1 MIKKI
6 YTLDFSYFHKLLMV
20 LAISVLYFQATPQ
33 NAKPKRTTRSKVDT
47 TIVGIPNPVYAD
59 SAVPSHQSSKIISS
73 NAITSIVKYSAR
85 DSVVND
91 LQNRY
96 TYLFGD
102 AMVQYEDMELRA
114 DYIEIDFANNQ
125 LYACGVADSN
135 GIMHGYPIFSQ
146 EDAHYNAREIMYN
159 FNTQKGKISHVITT
173 QDDGFIH
180 GEQVKK
186 IGDNVAYIKRGKY
199 TTCEL
204 GDPHYELTFSKAKV
218 IQHDK
223 ILIGPAYLSF
233 TNVPTPL
240 ALPFAFFPIDS
251 RHKSGLVMPS
261 FGQSG
266 SMGFYL
272 KDLGFYFAINDN
284 IDLLLAADL
293 YTRGSWAI
301 KAKSNYVFRYLCSG
315 TVELAY
321 ARSLTGIRI
330 DTANFKKT
338 NNYKIY
344 WDHKQD
350 VKSHPRTRFNAHI
363 DMQSANY
370 ARYNMTSTSDYLSNQ
385 FTSTVNFSTSAA
397 DFFFFDATVSY
408 SQNTGNNTVNLKLPN
423 INMSVAQFYP
433 FRKKNKSGKLK
444 WYDNISMKWSS
455 QLIGQVNT
463 LDSLFFKP
471 ITWEHFETGIMHT
484 VPITIPIKIAK
495 TINWNTSLTLTEK
508 WYLQHYTRSMT
519 WDSTAEST
527 PILSQYFNRQFGAV
541 HDILLSSNLT
551 TKIYVMYLFKKGGLN
566 AIRHIIT
573 PTLGVNFQPMLNG
586 RNTATYV
593 NPMTGELVE
602 YNYYDNAIFGGGN
615 NRMQARVQL
624 SFGNNVEIKV
634 RSKKDTITG
643 LKKVPII
650 DNFNISMYY
659 DFAAD
664 SLKWSVLSLS
674 GRSTL
679 FKQLYL
685 TYSFIFDPYSI
696 NENGRRVNVTEWK
709 ANHRLLRF
717 SSGSYS
723 ISLNYRIDQNTFKSK
738 NEERQRNRLPWS
750 LTFNYSFT
758 YGINDNLDYY
768 RPLYAG
774 EELKPYKFNMVHT
787 LNVAGD
793 IQVTKKWRV
802 GFTTGYDFVQK
813 SLSYTSLDFYRDMH
827 CWEMSFNWIP
837 FGYRKG
843 WQFTIN
849 VKSST
854 LRDVLKL
861 NLHQDFTNNL

>member
-1 MIKKI
+1 
-6 YTLDFSYFHKLLMV
+6 MV
-20 LAISVLYFQATPQ
+20 FIFSVLYFQVFPQ
-33 NAKPKRTTRSKVDT
+33 ETKQRRPARARTDT
-47 TIVGIPNPVYAD
+47 TVVSIPNAAYAD
-59 SAVPSHQSSKIISS
+59 SSVHRIQSSKVISK
-73 NAITSIVKYSAR
+73 NAITSVVKYSAR

-102 AMVQYEDMELRA
+102 AMVQYEDMELQA
-114 DYIEIDFANNQ
+114 DYIEIDFKNNE

-135 GIMHGYPIFSQ
+135 GKMHGYPIFSQ
-146 EDAHYNAREIMYN
+146 GEEHYNAQEIKYN
-159 FNTQKGKISHVITT
+159 FNTQKGKITNVITT

-186 IGDNVAYIKRGKY
+186 IGDNIAFIKRGKY

-204 GDPHYELTFSKAKV
+204 GDPHYEITFSKAKV

-363 DMQSANY
+363 DIQSANY
-370 ARYNMTSTSDYLSNQ
+370 ARYNMTSASDYLSNQ
-385 FTSTVNFSTSAA
+385 FTSTVNLSTSAA
-397 DFFFFDATVSY
+397 DIFFVDATISY
-408 SQNTGNNTVNLKLPN
+408 SLNTGNHTMNLKLPN
-423 INMSVAQFYP
+423 VNMSVAQFYP
-433 FRKKNKSGKLK
+433 FRKKNKSGRLK
-444 WYDNISMKWSS
+444 WYDNISMKWNS
-455 QLIGQVNT
+455 QFVGQVNT
-463 LDSLFFKP
+463 FDSLFFKP
-471 ITWEHFETGIMHT
+471 VTWQNFETGIMHT
-484 VPITIPIKIAK
+484 VPLTIPIKIAK
-495 TINWNTSLTLTEK
+495 TINWNTSITLTEK
-508 WYLQHYTRSMT
+508 WYLQHYTRHMT
-519 WDSTAEST
+519 WDSSAAETTA
-527 PILSQYFNRQFGAV
+527 PMLQMDFNRKFGAV
-541 HDILLSSNLT
+541 HDLLISSNLT
-551 TKIYVMYLFKKGGLN
+551 TKIFVMYLFKKGGLN

-573 PTLGVNFQPMLNG
+573 PTLSFNFQPMLNG
-586 RNTATYV
+586 RNTGSYV
-593 NPMTGELVE
+593 NPMTGDLVE
-602 YNYYDNAIFGGGN
+602 YSYYDNSIFGSGN
-615 NRMQARVQL
+615 NKMQARVQL
-624 SFGNNVEIKV
+624 SFGNNLEIKV
-634 RSKKDTITG
+634 RSKRDTVTG

-664 SLKWSVLSLS
+664 SLKWSVFSMS

-685 TYSFIFDPYSI
+685 TYSFVFDPYSI

-723 ISLNYRIDQNTFKSK
+723 ISINYRIDQNTFKSK

-793 IQVTKKWRV
+793 IQVTKKWKV

>member
-1 MIKKI
+1 
-6 YTLDFSYFHKLLMV
+6 MV
-20 LAISVLYFQATPQ
+20 FIFSVLYFQVFSQNVKSRRPARAKTDSTVVAIPTPV
-33 NAKPKRTTRSKVDT
+33 S
-47 TIVGIPNPVYAD
+47 AD
-59 SAVPSHQSSKIISS
+59 STITSRQSSKTLSR
-73 NAITSIVKYSAR
+73 NAITSVVKYSAR

-91 LQNRY
+91 LQHRY

-114 DYIEIDFANNQ
+114 DYIEIDFKNNE

-135 GIMHGYPIFSQ
+135 GYMHGYPVFSQ
-146 EDAHYNAREIMYN
+146 GEEHYNAQEIKYN
-159 FNTQKGKISHVITT
+159 FNTQKGKITNVITT

-204 GDPHYELTFSKAKV
+204 GDPHYEITFSKAKV

-321 ARSLTGIRI
+321 ARTLTGIRI

-363 DMQSANY
+363 DIQSANY
-370 ARYNMTSTSDYLSNQ
+370 ARYNMTPASDYLSNQ
-385 FTSTVNFSTSAA
+385 FTSTVNLSTSAA
-397 DFFFFDATVSY
+397 DIFFVDATISY
-408 SQNTGNNTVNLKLPN
+408 SQNTGNHTINLKLPN
-423 INMSVAQFYP
+423 VNMSVAQFYP
-433 FRKKNKSGKLK
+433 FRKKNKSGRLK
-444 WYDNISMKWSS
+444 WYDNISMKWNS
-455 QLIGQVNT
+455 QFVGQVNT
-463 LDSLFFKP
+463 FDSLFFKP
-471 ITWEHFETGIMHT
+471 VTWQNFETGIMHT
-484 VPITIPIKIAK
+484 VPLTIPIKIAK
-495 TINWNTSLTLTEK
+495 TINWNTSITLTEK
-508 WYLQHYTRSMT
+508 WYLQHYTRYMT
-519 WDSTAEST
+519 WDSSAAETTA
-527 PILSQYFNRQFGAV
+527 PMLQMDFNRKFGAV
-541 HDILLSSNLT
+541 HDLLISSNLT

-573 PTLGVNFQPMLNG
+573 PTLSFNFQPMLNG
-586 RNTATYV
+586 RNTASYV

-602 YNYYDNAIFGGGN
+602 YSYYDNSIFGSGN
-615 NRMQARVQL
+615 NKMQARVQL
-624 SFGNNVEIKV
+624 SFGNNLEIKV
-634 RSKKDTITG
+634 RSRKDTITG

-664 SLKWSVLSLS
+664 SLKWSVFSMS

-685 TYSFIFDPYSI
+685 TYSFVFDPYSI

-854 LRDVLKL
+854 LKDVLKL

>member
-1 MIKKI
+1 
-6 YTLDFSYFHKLLMV
+6 MV

>member
-1 MIKKI
+1 
-6 YTLDFSYFHKLLMV
+6 MV
-20 LAISVLYFQATPQ
+20 LAFSVLYFNISAQ
-33 NAKPKRTTRSKVDT
+33 NVNSGKRARGSRDT
-47 TIVGIPNPVYAD
+47 TVVSIPNPDYAD
-59 SAVPSHQSSKIISS
+59 SAGNPSKSPKVISQS
-73 NAITSIVKYSAR
+73 AITSVVKYSAR

-91 LQNRY
+91 LQQRY

-102 AMVQYEDMELRA
+102 AMVQYQDMELRA
-114 DYIEIDFANNQ
+114 DYIEIDFEHNE

-135 GIMHGYPIFSQ
+135 GVMHGYPIFSQ
-146 EDAHYNAREIMYN
+146 ADAHYNAQEIKYN
-159 FNTQKGKISHVITT
+159 FTTQKGKISNVITT

-186 IGDNVAYIKRGKY
+186 IGESVAFIKRGKY

-204 GDPHYELTFSKAKV
+204 GNPHYELSFTKAKV

-233 TNVPTPL
+233 AGIPTPL
-240 ALPFAFFPIDS
+240 ALPFAFFPLDTK
-251 RHKSGLVMPS
+251 HKSGLVMPS
-261 FGQSG
+261 FGQS
-266 SMGFYL
+266 SSLGFYL
-272 KDLGFYFAINDN
+272 KDLGFYLAINDN
-284 IDLLLAADL
+284 IDLLLSTDL

-301 KAKSNYVFRYLCSG
+301 KAKSNYIFRYKCSG
-315 TVELAY
+315 IVELAY
-321 ARSLTGIRI
+321 ARTVTGARI
-330 DTANFKKT
+330 DTAHFKKV

-350 VKSHPRTRFNAHI
+350 NKSHPRTRFNAHI
-363 DMQSANY
+363 DIQSANY
-370 ARYNMTSTSDYLSNQ
+370 AHYNMTSANDYLSNQ
-385 FTSTVNFSTSAA
+385 FTSSVNLSTSAA
-397 DFFFFDATVSY
+397 DFFFVDATLSY
-408 SQNTGNNTVNLKLPN
+408 SQNTGNHTVNIKLPN
-423 INMSVAQFYP
+423 LNMSVAQFYP
-433 FRKKNKSGKLK
+433 FRKKNKVGKLK

-463 LDSLFFKP
+463 TDSMILKP
-471 ITWEHFETGIMHT
+471 VTWEHFETGIMHT

-495 TINWNTSLTLTEK
+495 TINWNTSITLTEK
-508 WYLQHYTRSMT
+508 WYLQHYTRGMV
-519 WDSTAEST
+519 WDSSAAET
-527 PILSQYFNRQFGAV
+527 MPVLQQYFNRKFGAV
-541 HDILLSSNLT
+541 HDILLSTNLT

-566 AIRHIIT
+566 AIRHIIS
-573 PTLGVNFQPMLNG
+573 PTLSFNFQPMLNG

-602 YNYYDNAIFGGGN
+602 YSYYDNSIFGGGN
-615 NRMQARVQL
+615 TRMQARMQV
-624 SFGNNVEIKV
+624 SFGNNLEIKV
-634 RSKKDTITG
+634 RSRKDTITG
-643 LKKVPII
+643 LKKVPLI

-664 SLKWSVLSLS
+664 SMRWSTFSMS

-696 NENGRRVNVTEWK
+696 DGNGRRVNVTEWK

-717 SSGSYS
+717 SSGTYS

-738 NEERQRNRLPWS
+738 DEERQRNRLPWS

-768 RPLYAG
+768 RYIYWG
-774 EELKPYKFNMVHT
+774 EELKPYKHNMVHT
-787 LNVAGD
+787 LNVTGD
-793 IQVTKKWRV
+793 VQVTKKWRI

-837 FGYRKG
+837 IGYRKG

-849 VKSST
+849 VKSSA
-854 LRDVLKL
+854 LKDVLKL
-861 NLHQDFTNNL
+861 RIPHDFTNNL

>member
-1 MIKKI
+1 
-6 YTLDFSYFHKLLMV
+6 MV
-20 LAISVLYFQATPQ
+20 FIFSVLYSQVFPQ
-33 NAKPKRTTRSKVDT
+33 GVKPRRPARAKTDT
-47 TIVGIPNPVYAD
+47 TVVGISNPAYAD
-59 SAVPSHQSSKIISS
+59 SAAIPLRSSKIISP

-114 DYIEIDFANNQ
+114 DYIEIDFIHNE

-135 GIMHGYPIFSQ
+135 GNMHGFPVFSQ
-146 EDAHYNAREIMYN
+146 AEAHYNAREIMYN

-204 GDPHYELTFSKAKV
+204 GDPHYEITFSKAKV

-240 ALPFAFFPIDS
+240 ALPFAFFPLDS

-284 IDLLLAADL
+284 IDLLLSADL

-301 KAKSNYVFRYLCSG
+301 KAKSNYVFRYMCSG
-315 TVELAY
+315 VVELAY

-330 DTANFKKT
+330 DTANFRKT

-363 DMQSANY
+363 DIQSANY
-370 ARYNMTSTSDYLSNQ
+370 ARYNMTPANDYLSNQ

-397 DFFFFDATVSY
+397 DFFFFDATISY
-408 SQNTGNNTVNLKLPN
+408 SQNTGNHTINMKLPN

-433 FRKKNKSGKLK
+433 FRKKNKTGKLK

-463 LDSLFFKP
+463 LDSLFLKP

-495 TINWNTSLTLTEK
+495 TINWNTSITLTEK
-508 WYLQHYTRSMT
+508 WYLQHYTRHMT
-519 WDSTAEST
+519 WNGSEESVPT
-527 PILSQYFNRQFGAV
+527 LQTDFHRKFGAV
-541 HDILLSSNLT
+541 HDLMISSNLT

-573 PTLGVNFQPMLNG
+573 PTLSFNFQPLLNG
-586 RNTATYV
+586 RHTASYV
-593 NPMTGELVE
+593 NPMTGDLVE
-602 YNYYDNAIFGGGN
+602 YNYYDNSIFGPGST
-615 NRMQARVQL
+615 RMQARAQV
-624 SFGNNVEIKV
+624 SFGNNLEIKV
-634 RSKKDTITG
+634 RSRKDTITG
-643 LKKVPII
+643 LKKVPLI

-664 SLKWSVLSLS
+664 SMKWSLFTMS

-696 NENGRRVNVTEWK
+696 NEQGRRVNVTEWK

-717 SSGSYS
+717 SSGTYS
-723 ISLNYRIDQNTFKSK
+723 VSLNYRIDQNTFKSK
-738 NEERQRNRLPWS
+738 DEERQRNRLPWS

-768 RPLYAG
+768 RPLFTG

-787 LNVAGD
+787 LGVAGD
-793 IQVTKKWRV
+793 VQVTKKWRI

-854 LRDVLKL
+854 LKDVLKL

>member
-1 MIKKI
+1 
-6 YTLDFSYFHKLLMV
+6 MV
-20 LAISVLYFQATPQ
+20 FIFSVLCLNLVAQ
-33 NAKPKRTTRSKVDT
+33 NVNTGKRVRGQRDT
-47 TIVGIPNPVYAD
+47 TAVGKLNPEYAD
-59 SAVPSHQSSKIISS
+59 SASNPAKTAKIISS
-73 NAITSIVKYSAR
+73 NAITSVVKYSAR

-91 LQNRY
+91 LQRRY

-102 AMVQYEDMELRA
+102 AIVQYEDMELRA
-114 DYIEIDFANNQ
+114 DYIEIDFEHKE

-135 GIMHGYPIFSQ
+135 GVMHGYPVFSQ
-146 EDAHYNAREIMYN
+146 ADAHYNAKEIMYN

-186 IGDNVAYIKRGKY
+186 IGDDVAFIKRGKY

-204 GDPHYELTFSKAKV
+204 GDPHYEITFSKAKV

-223 ILIGPAYLSF
+223 IVIGPAYLSF
-233 TNVPTPL
+233 TDVPTPL
-240 ALPFAFFPIDS
+240 ALPFAFFPLDT

-284 IDLLLAADL
+284 IDLLLSADL

-301 KAKSNYVFRYLCSG
+301 KAKSNYVFRYRCSG
-315 TVELAY
+315 IVELAF
-321 ARSLTGIRI
+321 ARALTGIRI
-330 DTANFKKT
+330 DTANFRKT

-363 DMQSANY
+363 DIQSANY
-370 ARYNMTSTSDYLSNQ
+370 ARYNMTPANDYLSNQ

-397 DFFFFDATVSY
+397 DFFFFDATISY
-408 SQNTGNNTVNLKLPN
+408 SQNTGNHTVNLKLPN

-433 FRKKNKSGKLK
+433 FRKKNKTGKLK
-444 WYDNISMKWSS
+444 WYDNISMKWTS
-455 QLIGQVNT
+455 QLVGQINT
-463 LDSLFFKP
+463 TDSMFLKP
-471 ITWEHFETGIMHT
+471 LTWQQFETGMMHT
-484 VPITIPIKIAK
+484 IPITIPIKIAK
-495 TINWNTSLTLTEK
+495 TINWNTSVTLTEK
-508 WYLQHYTRSMT
+508 WYLQHYTRGMT
-519 WDSTAEST
+519 WDSTAAET
-527 PILSQYFNRQFGAV
+527 PVLHQYFNRKFGAV
-541 HDILLSSNLT
+541 HDLNISSNLT
-551 TKIYVMYLFKKGGLN
+551 TKVYVMYTFKKGGLN

-573 PTLGVNFQPMLNG
+573 PTLNFTFQPKLNG
-586 RNTATYV
+586 RNNAQYV
-593 NPMTGELVE
+593 NPMTGEIVE
-602 YNYYDNAIFGGGN
+602 YTYYDNAIFGGGTS
-615 NRMQARVQL
+615 RMTARAQV

-634 RSKKDTITG
+634 RSKRDTVTG
-643 LKKVPII
+643 IKKVPII

-664 SLKWSVLSLS
+664 SMNWSTLTMS

-696 NENGRRVNVTEWK
+696 NEKGRRVNITEWS
-709 ANHRLLRF
+709 ANRRLLRF
-717 SSGSYS
+717 SGGTYS
-723 ISLNYRIDQNTFKSK
+723 VSLNYRIDQNTFKSK
-738 NEERQRNRLPWS
+738 DPERQKNRLPWS
-750 LTFNYSFT
+750 LTFNYTFT
-758 YGINDNLDYY
+758 YGINDNLEYY
-768 RPLYAG
+768 RHLYQNTD
-774 EELKPYKFNMVHT
+774 LKPYAHNMVHT

-793 IQVTKKWRV
+793 INITKKWRV

-813 SLSYTSLDFYRDMH
+813 SLSYTSLDFHRDMH

-837 FGYRKG
+837 VGYRKG
-843 WQFTIN
+843 WSFTIN

-854 LRDVLKL
+854 LRDVLKYKKEMDFRD
-861 NLHQDFTNNL
+861 NL

>member
-1 MIKKI
+1 
-6 YTLDFSYFHKLLMV
+6 MV
-20 LAISVLYFQATPQ
+20 LIFSVLYLHIYSQEV
-33 NAKPKRTTRSKVDT
+33 NHKKRGRVKADT
-47 TIVGIPNPVYAD
+47 SVVSQPNIAYAD
-59 SAVPSHQSSKIISS
+59 SAEIPKKSSKIIST
-73 NAITSIVKYSAR
+73 NAITSMVKYSAR

-96 TYLFGD
+96 IYLFGD

-114 DYIEIDFANNQ
+114 DYIEINFEHNE
-125 LYACGVADSN
+125 LYACGVADSIGN
-135 GIMHGYPIFSQ
+135 MHGYPVFSQ
-146 EDAHYNAREIMYN
+146 GDDHYNAREIMYN
-159 FNTQKGKISHVITT
+159 FNTQKGKITHVITT

-186 IGDNVAYIKRGKY
+186 IGDNIAYIKRGKY

-204 GDPHYELTFSKAKV
+204 EDPHYEITFSKAKI

-233 TNVPTPL
+233 TNIPTPL

-261 FGQSG
+261 FGESG

-284 IDLLLAADL
+284 IDLLLSADL

-301 KAKSNYVFRYLCSG
+301 KAKSNYVFRYMCSG
-315 TVELAY
+315 VIELAY
-321 ARSLTGIRI
+321 ARSLTGVRI

-363 DMQSANY
+363 DIQSANY
-370 ARYNMTSTSDYLSNQ
+370 ARYNMTSAADYLSNQ

-397 DFFFFDATVSY
+397 DIFFLDATISY
-408 SQNTGNNTVNLKLPN
+408 SQNTGNNTINMKLPN
-423 INMSVAQFYP
+423 LNMSVIQFYP
-433 FRKKNKSGKLK
+433 FRKKNNAGKLK
-444 WYDNISMKWSS
+444 WYDNITMKWSS
-455 QLIGQVNT
+455 QLVGQVNT

-508 WYLQHYTRSMT
+508 WYLQHYTRYMT
-519 WDSTAEST
+519 WDSTTET
-527 PILSQYFNRQFGAV
+527 VPTMQMDFNRKFGAV

-573 PTLGVNFQPMLNG
+573 PTLSFNFQPMLNG

-593 NPMTGELVE
+593 NPMTGELIE

-624 SFGNNVEIKV
+624 SFGNNLEIKV
-634 RSKKDTITG
+634 RSKKDTVTG

-664 SLKWSVLSLS
+664 SMRWSMFSMS

-696 NENGRRVNVTEWK
+696 DGNGRRVNVTEWK

-717 SSGSYS
+717 SSGTYS
-723 ISLNYRIDQNTFKSK
+723 ISLNYRIDQNTFKSRD
-738 NEERQRNRLPWS
+738 EERQRNRLPWS

-768 RPLYAG
+768 RPLFTG

-787 LNVAGD
+787 LNVSGD
-793 IQVTKKWRV
+793 VQVTKKWKI

>member
-1 MIKKI
+1 
-6 YTLDFSYFHKLLMV
+6 MV
-20 LAISVLYFQATPQ
+20 FIFSVLYFQAYSQ
-33 NAKPKRTTRSKVDT
+33 NVKTRRPARARTDT
-47 TIVGIPNPVYAD
+47 TVVAIPATVSAD
-59 SAVPSHQSSKIISS
+59 STSHPLHSSKIISK

-102 AMVQYEDMELRA
+102 AVVQYEDMELRA
-114 DYIEIDFANNQ
+114 DYIEIDFEHNE

-135 GIMHGYPIFSQ
+135 GNMHGFPIFSQ
-146 EDAHYNAREIMYN
+146 GEAHYNAREIMYN
-159 FNTQKGKISHVITT
+159 FNTQKGKITNVITT

-186 IGDNVAYIKRGKY
+186 IGDNIAYIKRGKY

-204 GDPHYELTFSKAKV
+204 GDPHYEITFSKAKV

-233 TNVPTPL
+233 TNIPTPL
-240 ALPFAFFPIDS
+240 ALPFAFFPLDS

-272 KDLGFYFAINDN
+272 KDIGFYFAINDN
-284 IDLLLAADL
+284 IDLLLSGDI

-315 TVELAY
+315 TVELAF
-321 ARSLTGIRI
+321 ARTLTGIRI
-330 DTANFKKT
+330 DTANFKRT

-363 DMQSANY
+363 DIQSANY
-370 ARYNMTSTSDYLSNQ
+370 ARYNMTPASDYLSNQ
-385 FTSTVNFSTSAA
+385 FTSTVNLSTSAA
-397 DFFFFDATVSY
+397 DIFFFDAAISY
-408 SQNTGNNTVNLKLPN
+408 SQNTGNHTINMKLPN
-423 INMSVAQFYP
+423 INMSVVQFYP
-433 FRKKNKSGKLK
+433 FRKKNKSGRLK

-455 QLIGQVNT
+455 QLVGQVNT

-471 ITWEHFETGIMHT
+471 ITWQNFETGIMHT

-495 TINWNTSLTLTEK
+495 TINWNTSITLTEK
-508 WYLQHYTRSMT
+508 WYLQHYTRYMT
-519 WDSTAEST
+519 WDSSAAETA
-527 PILSQYFNRQFGAV
+527 PMLQMDFNRKFGAV
-541 HDILLSSNLT
+541 HDILVSSNLT

-573 PTLGVNFQPMLNG
+573 PTLSFNFQPLLNG
-586 RNTATYV
+586 RNTASYV

-602 YNYYDNAIFGGGN
+602 YNYYDNAIFGSGN
-615 NRMQARVQL
+615 NRMQARAQL
-624 SFGNNVEIKV
+624 SFGNNLEIKV
-634 RSKKDTITG
+634 RSRKDTITG
-643 LKKVPII
+643 VKKVPII

-664 SLKWSVLSLS
+664 SLKWSVFSMS

-679 FKQLYL
+679 FKHLYL

-696 NENGRRVNVTEWK
+696 NEQGRRVNITEWK

-717 SSGSYS
+717 SSGTYS

-738 NEERQRNRLPWS
+738 DQERQRNRLPWS

-768 RPLYAG
+768 RPIYAG

-854 LRDVLKL
+854 LKDVLKL